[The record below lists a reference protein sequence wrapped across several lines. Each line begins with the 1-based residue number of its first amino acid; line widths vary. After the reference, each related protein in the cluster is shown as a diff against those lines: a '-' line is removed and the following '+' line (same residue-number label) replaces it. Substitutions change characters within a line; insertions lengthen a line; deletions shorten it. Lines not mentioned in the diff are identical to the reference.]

1 LDRAA
6 TRRAALP
13 SRKGTLNTGKS
24 KPKQTSEGFLLLVL
38 LLSVL
43 LTVMSML
50 AVRHPAV
57 GVFQPISA
65 ADN

>member
-1 LDRAA
+1 
-6 TRRAALP
+6 LP
-13 SRKGTLNTGKS
+13 SRKGMLPTKS
-24 KPKQTSEGFLLLVL
+24 RPKKTSEGFLLLVL

-50 AVRHPAV
+50 AVRHPAA
-57 GVFQPISA
+57 GVFQPITA

>member
-1 LDRAA
+1 M
-6 TRRAALP
+6 LP
-13 SRKGTLNTGKS
+13 TKS
-24 KPKQTSEGFLLLVL
+24 KPKQASEGFLLLVL

-50 AVRHPAV
+50 AVRHPAA
-57 GVFQPISA
+57 GVFQPITA